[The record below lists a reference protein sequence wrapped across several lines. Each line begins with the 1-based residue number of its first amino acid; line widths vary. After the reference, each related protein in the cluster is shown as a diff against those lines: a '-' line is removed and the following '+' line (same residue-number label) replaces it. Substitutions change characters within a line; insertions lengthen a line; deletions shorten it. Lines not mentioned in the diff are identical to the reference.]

1 MAGRRVINV
10 RWMRPNRPR
19 PLDLDGKP
27 DTTIT
32 YDGTAQTVR
41 TR

>member
-1 MAGRRVINV
+1 MAGTRVINI
-10 RWMRPNRPR
+10 RWMRPGSAR

-27 DTTIT
+27 DATIT